1 MIAYKPTTQNGAAT
15 QRAADQAILTQ
26 ATRAAM
32 LQQKRVDATSV
43 LPDPSQATDDV
54 LQAAFRIMQE
64 ATVPANNMPS
74 DVTCVDTD
82 DDVEHLNQVHFTDTF
97 VDNSEAK
104 ADTTH
109 LNASMPLFQAAISTH
124 TQA

>member
-1 MIAYKPTTQNGAAT
+1 M
-15 QRAADQAILTQ
+15 
-26 ATRAAM
+26 
-32 LQQKRVDATSV
+32 

-64 ATVPANNMPS
+64 ATAPVNNMPG
-74 DVTCVDTD
+74 DVTCVEID
-82 DDVEHLNQVHFTDTF
+82 DDVEQLDQVHFTDNF

-109 LNASMPLFQAAISTH
+109 LNDSMPLFQAASSTH